1 LGPAGDMV
9 VNINTMERSKYS
21 MDNRKQPSSTTP
33 NTEVKLIPVNDQC
46 YDVYLNNNISKCTQ
60 QVNNEE
66 EAELKLPIPP
76 STALTIEKNPLN
88 DLHKAIL
95 KERAA
100 KR

>member
-1 LGPAGDMV
+1 
-9 VNINTMERSKYS
+9 
-21 MDNRKQPSSTTP
+21 
-33 NTEVKLIPVNDQC
+33 
-46 YDVYLNNNISKCTQ
+46 
-60 QVNNEE
+60 VNNEE
-66 EAELKLPIPP
+66 EAELKMPIPP